1 MELRLLTKEELT
13 GLYQNELTAVFPGA
27 ELKPLKAMLRLMD
40 MGCYDPLLVLDGEKP
55 VGYALAWLP
64 ENREGALLEYFGV
77 LRGLRNGGLGTAIL
91 GLLVERYGQIF
102 GEAEI
107 PEPGVPE
114 EENDLRRR
122 RIGFYER
129 NGFRVLDYECALF
142 GVHFNC
148 LYRGP
153 ETDDRKVEALHRGV
167 YAGYFS
173 PAHMNRYIQLPLK
186 PGEAVKP
193 APEWVEE
200 AFPTLMEYGPE
211 REAEAV
217 RLIQGFWLAHNGCH
231 QTQEEAKADLLGWT
245 AKGHKL
251 YFILL
256 GEAAVGLLHLG
267 SRGGE
272 IDWLEDLFVLPEYQG
287 RGVGSQAVRLAEAMV
302 RQYSQSMY
310 LEAAA
315 RNEGA
320 IRLYRRLG
328 YDCLNT
334 VTLRKD
340 FPGYEYDVARRE
352 RLYGEEF
359 QIRKDNDRED
369 ERP

>member
-1 MELRLLTKEELT
+1 MELKMMNKDELT
-13 GLYQNELTAVFPGA
+13 ALYQNEMVVDFPRA
-27 ELKPLKAMLRLMD
+27 ELKPLGAMLRLMD
-40 MGCYDPLLVLDGEKP
+40 MNRYDPLYVVDGGKP

-64 ENREGALLEYFGV
+64 EGRQGALLEYFGV

-91 GLLVERYGQIF
+91 KLLVERYGQIF
-102 GEAEI
+102 GEAEK
-107 PEPGVPE
+107 PDPAVPL

-122 RIGFYER
+122 RIAFYER

-173 PAHMNRYIQLPLK
+173 PAHMERYIQLPLK
-186 PGEAVKP
+186 PGEAVRP

-200 AFPTLMEYGPE
+200 AYPSLAGYEE
-211 REAEAV
+211 SREEEAV
-217 RLIQGFWLAHNGCH
+217 RLIQGFWLAHNRYH
-231 QTQEEAKADLLGWT
+231 QTEEEAKADLRAWT
-245 AKGHKL
+245 GEGHKL
-251 YFILL
+251 YFITL
-256 GEAAVGLLHLG
+256 GDVAVGLLHLG
-267 SRGGE
+267 SRGGKP
-272 IDWLEDLFVLPEYQG
+272 DWLEDLFVLPEYQG
-287 RGVGSQAVRLAEAMV
+287 RGIGSQAIRLAEAMV

-310 LEAAA
+310 IEAAA
-315 RNEGA
+315 RNERA

-334 VTLRKD
+334 VTIRKD
-340 FPGYEYDVARRE
+340 FPGYEYDIIRE
-352 RLYGEEF
+352 EQVYGERFE
-359 QIRKDNDRED
+359 IRKDKERARE
-369 ERP
+369 